1 MLCCTWIVQ
10 YTQITFQSSEM
21 SCEMLCDQ
29 IYAQVGVAVAL
40 MLLRVVSKKVVA
52 EAKGGS
58 ESFCFPVSCN
68 HIVIA

>member
-1 MLCCTWIVQ
+1 
-10 YTQITFQSSEM
+10 M